1 MARVNDRIREARRVS
16 GLTEEAL
23 AERIGVPPATL
34 HELENGADVSERHV
48 KRIAVATG
56 VPVAFF
62 RDGET
67 PETQDGG
74 GARLRA
80 RVRAALDWL
89 AAPSGPD
96 GAAGLL
102 ADLTERERAVEE
114 RERRLAERER
124 ALEVR
129 SQHHEDSDH

>member
-1 MARVNDRIREARRVS
+1 MARVNERIREARRVS

-23 AERIGVPPATL
+23 AERIGVPPDTL

-56 VPVAFF
+56 VPLAFF
-62 RDGET
+62 RDGAV
-67 PETQDGG
+67 PETRDGG
-74 GARLRA
+74 GPGLRA

-89 AAPSGPD
+89 SAPSGPD

-102 ADLTERERAVEE
+102 ADLTERERTLEE
-114 RERRLAERER
+114 RERRLAEREF
-124 ALEVR
+124 ALEER
-129 SQHHEDSDH
+129 SQQHEGSDH